1 MKLAALLCAVV
12 LPAHADYITGT
23 LGGDYVRISEQACPA
38 DILSMVS
45 ADIHDRMHL
54 AEARIRGTVW
64 RACWAVTAD
73 GTVHLLFEDGDSGQL
88 PAGQFRKVTML

>member
-12 LPAHADYITGT
+12 FPAHADYISGT

-45 ADIHDRMHL
+45 EDIHDRLHA
-54 AEARIRGTVW
+54 AEVRISGTVW
-64 RACWAVTAD
+64 RACWAVTPD
-73 GTVHLLFEDGDSGQL
+73 GTVHILFEDGDSGKL
-88 PAGQFRKVTML
+88 PVGQFRKVTTL